1 MKTIPSISTAN
12 HQCIHSSTTNVPRWR
27 SRSGKE
33 MGFPCMPP
41 GNTVN
46 RKTNSDGDDD
56 NRERNSDDDGRETN
70 SVDDNDDYRDK

>member
-1 MKTIPSISTAN
+1 MKTIPSKSTAN

-46 RKTNSDGDDD
+46 RKTNIDDD
-56 NRERNSDDDGRETN
+56 SRETN
-70 SVDDNDDYRDK
+70 IDDDYYNKDK

>member
-1 MKTIPSISTAN
+1 MKTIPSKSTAN
-12 HQCIHSSTTNVPRWR
+12 HQCIHSSTTSVPRWR

-46 RKTNSDGDDD
+46 RMT
-56 NRERNSDDDGRETN
+56 NSDDDSRETN
-70 SVDDNDDYRDK
+70 IDDDYYNKDK